1 MGGNREKPS
10 YTFIHRPP
18 LSKWLAVNVFEL
30 RSFLP
35 CIPWELCKS
44 WDSTLAVCCVLLS
57 ATLSHP
63 QLVSPTSALPS
74 RRVSSLERAGHKS
87 EPRKACCAHPL
98 SPVQHW
104 LLCPDWQ
111 PALSILLIISGMME
125 S

>member
-1 MGGNREKPS
+1 MGGNGEKLS
-10 YTFIHRPP
+10 HTFIHGPF
-18 LSKWLAVNVFEL
+18 LSKWLAADVFEL

-44 WDSTLAVCCVLLS
+44 WDSTLVVSYVLLS

-63 QLVSPTSALPS
+63 QLVSPTNALPS
-74 RRVSSLERAGHKS
+74 GRVSLLERAGHKS

-98 SPVQHW
+98 SPAQHK